1 MKEEEVLGEIKENNR
16 IDLLEPLVD
25 EQKPNTSPQ
34 KKFPPLPLSKSVH
47 LFNNIDNDSPSKNPF
62 SYNSIEPNYTNK
74 ISNDPINRIRREIS
88 KNKKDSQTEISNYS
102 NIPETETLKL
112 HNFIYII
119 VVTIF
124 SSLQYGIYLFIF
136 NLAINAKYPT
146 LNAQTMTKKEL
157 LYFFFLVLTWK
168 YQIYFLIY
176 LVYAVC
182 IYFKLSKKKAEGNK
196 DENGYQNFNEEE
208 SSLLINRSNSFSSQE
223 SFLASYSNPTFKFR
237 EFKYKFIKNFGASY
251 QSYFD
256 IFIYTS
262 NIFNVTEKDENVNYE
277 HYFNLNEVIKGVY
290 GVLFSYLIFAGSNF
304 YYFGIIYLVQEITS
318 LLPYYIQY
326 EKVLNNGNNI
336 NVSNTRSFSRKV
348 KEGHNNGEYYKYIF
362 PLLISFGFYYLQQ
375 TITYKSLFL
384 FGILISCV
392 IIQVFNQKKF
402 ILNSHEESP
411 FQILFRTYLNYS
423 FISLIFCFLYE
434 IIFNGF
440 NIRNVFY
447 WMTNVK
453 LFFACL
459 IGFGICG
466 AILYN
471 TLVIFMRIS
480 LSQNIIVKLIKY
492 FNLII
497 IDIVGIFIFR
507 QYFITSYFDYIVG
520 ISLCAVS
527 MFLLD
532 FHKII

>member
-1 MKEEEVLGEIKENNR
+1 MKEQEALDEIKENNR
-16 IDLLEPLVD
+16 FDLLEPLVD
-25 EQKPNTSPQ
+25 EKQPNASSN
-34 KKFPPLPLSKSVH
+34 KKFPPLSLAKSVNIP
-47 LFNNIDNDSPSKNPF
+47 NNNDYDSPSKNPF
-62 SYNSIEPNYTNK
+62 LHNSIDPNYSNQN
-74 ISNDPINRIRREIS
+74 SNDPINRIRKEIG
-88 KNKKDSQTEISNYS
+88 KVKKESQTEISNYS
-102 NIPETETLKL
+102 NIPEVEKLKL

-119 VVTIF
+119 IVTIF

-136 NLAINAKYPT
+136 NLATKSMNPNAVV
-146 LNAQTMTKKEL
+146 QTMTKKEL
-157 LYFFFLVLTWK
+157 FYSFFLILTWK
-168 YQIYFLIY
+168 YQIYFIIY
-176 LVYAVC
+176 LVYALC
-182 IYFKLSKKKAEGNK
+182 IYFKLSKKKSEGNK

-208 SSLLINRSNSFSSQE
+208 SPFLIDRSNSFSSQE

-251 QSYFD
+251 QSYFR
-256 IFIYTS
+256 IFLHTS
-262 NIFNVTEKDENVNYE
+262 NIFNVQEKDENVNYE
-277 HYFNLNEVIKGVY
+277 HYFNLNEAIRGVY

-304 YYFGIIYLVQEITS
+304 YYFGIIYLLQEITS

-326 EKVLNNGNNI
+326 EKILNNGNNI
-336 NVSNTRSFSRKV
+336 NVTSARSFTRKI

-362 PLLISFGFYYLQQ
+362 PLLISFGLYYLQK
-375 TITYKSLFL
+375 TLSNNYLYL

-392 IIQVFNQKKF
+392 IVQFFNQKKF

-423 FISLIFCFLYE
+423 IVSLSFCFLYE
-434 IIFNGF
+434 IFNGF
-440 NIRNVFY
+440 NIKNVFY
-447 WMTNVK
+447 WLTNLK
-453 LFFACL
+453 LFFSCL

-466 AILYN
+466 AIFYN
-471 TLVIFMRIS
+471 TLIIFMRIPMS
-480 LSQNIIVKLIKY
+480 NNIIVKLIKY

-507 QYFITSYFDYIVG
+507 QYFIVSYFDYIVG